1 MAATRRQRA
10 PTARTFW
17 ATFPAPPQ
25 RMASFPHAN
34 NRDRG
39 FGRDTVDVA
48 MEIDVE
54 HGVADYRHAP
64 LGGGVEQG
72 RDAISRDE
80 LLHGR
85 GT

>member
-1 MAATRRQRA
+1 VRTDCPNVLGNVPRA
-10 PTARTFW
+10 SQCV
-17 ATFPAPPQ
+17 PPL
-25 RMASFPHAN
+25 PDPNH
-34 NRDRG
+34 RDWRLR
-39 FGRDTVDVA
+39 RDTVDVA